1 MHPPLLQPGDKIG
14 IVAFAK
20 KITLKEI
27 QPAVKTFEDW
37 GLKVVIG
44 ETIGSEWNQFSGDDE
59 HRRVDI
65 QKMLDNTEIKAIIS
79 ARGGYGCVRII
90 DKIDFSFFTEN
101 PKWLIGFS
109 DITVFHAH
117 INSNFNI
124 STIHGTMPVFFKEN
138 TLESINS
145 LRDIIL
151 KGSMKYQI
159 KSTKNKL
166 CQDGKA
172 KGQLIGGNLSILYS
186 LCGSNSLGK
195 TMNKIV
201 FLEDLSE
208 YTYHIDRMLQNLKR
222 NCFFKNIAGLI
233 IGGFTKIKEGKI
245 PFGKTP
251 EEIIFQLCKE
261 LDIPIFTN
269 FPAGH
274 INDNRA
280 LVFGNDIEM
289 KVDKN
294 ELSLKW
300 EHLTF

>member
-27 QPAVKTFEDW
+27 QPAVKTFENW
-37 GLKVVIG
+37 GLEVVIG
-44 ETIGSEWNQFSGDDE
+44 DTVGSEWNQFSGDDE
-59 HRRVDI
+59 HRRADI
-65 QKMLDNTEIKAIIS
+65 QKMLDNPEIKAIIS

-90 DKIDFSFFTEN
+90 DKIDFSFFIKN

-109 DITVFHAH
+109 DITVFHIH

-124 STIHGTMPVFFKEN
+124 PTIHGTMPVFFNEN
-138 TLESINS
+138 TLESKNS

-151 KGSMKYQI
+151 KGSMEYKV
-159 KSTKNKL
+159 KSIRNKL
-166 CQDGKA
+166 CQDGNA
-172 KGQLIGGNLSILYS
+172 RGQLIGGNLSIIYS
-186 LCGSNSLGK
+186 LCGSESLGETK
-195 TMNKIV
+195 NKIV

-222 NCFFKNIAGLI
+222 NYFFKDIAGLI
-233 IGGFTKIKEGKI
+233 IGGFTKIKEGPI
-245 PFGKTP
+245 PFGKSP
-251 EEIIFQLCKE
+251 EEIIFELCKKLE
-261 LDIPIFTN
+261 IPIFTN

-280 LVFGNDIEM
+280 LIFGKDIEM
-289 KVDKN
+289 KVEKN
-294 ELSLKW
+294 ELFLKW
-300 EHLTF
+300 EH